1 MLAAPA
7 AGRRIL
13 LAGLGGIGLALG
25 MAACGQSAVTP
36 APTTTRAAGTSKLE
50 LILLGTRA
58 GPPPVPDRAGI
69 STALVVDGH
78 TYLID
83 CGRASVSQFS
93 KAGLKFGSIRSIF
106 LTHLHIDHLADY
118 YNYFVLGGANF
129 TDPLGASGP
138 VVVYGPGPA
147 RGLPPRAGGGTAPT
161 VAVADPTPGT
171 KAMTGNLN
179 AAFAYSSNILMVDGG
194 ANPTTP
200 IDVHEIQIPPVG
212 ADFTNRAP
220 VMQPFPVMSDG
231 TVTVSAILV
240 PHGPVFPA
248 FAFRF
253 DTEYG
258 SVTFSGDT
266 TYTDNIPTLA
276 KNTDVL
282 VHEAINMEGAKLSSD
297 LRNHSLESH
306 VEVQKVGPIA
316 QRAGAKKLVLTHI
329 ADSRPGPLDAQ
340 QWHAWAQQGYNGEV
354 IVGTDLQRIVVK

>member
-1 MLAAPA
+1 MA
-7 AGRRIL
+7 RRGL
-13 LAGLGGIGLALG
+13 LAGLGGVGLTLG
-25 MAACGQSAVTP
+25 LAACGQSAEAP
-36 APTTTRAAGTSKLE
+36 APTTTAHPVGSAKLE

-58 GPPPVPDRAGI
+58 GPPPAADQAGI

-83 CGRASVSQFS
+83 CGRGSVSQFA
-93 KAGLKFGSIRSIF
+93 KAGLKFASIRSIF

-118 YNYFVLGGANF
+118 YNYFVLGAANF
-129 TDPLGASGP
+129 AEPLGASGL
-138 VVVYGPGPA
+138 VSVYGPGPA
-147 RGLPPRAGGGTAPT
+147 GGLPPKPGGGTAPT
-161 VAVADPTPGT
+161 VATADPTPGT
-171 KAMTGNLN
+171 KAMTDNLN
-179 AAFAYSSNILMVDGG
+179 AAFAYSSNALMLAGG
-194 ANPTTP
+194 ANPTAP
-200 IDVHEIQIPPVG
+200 IDVHEIAIPPIG

-253 DTEYG
+253 DTAYG

-282 VHEAINMEGAKLSSD
+282 VHEAINMEGTSLSPE

-306 VEVQKVGPIA
+306 VEVQKVGAIA
-316 QRAGAKKLVLTHI
+316 QRSGARKLVLSHI
-329 ADSRPGPLDAQ
+329 ADSRPGPLDAR
-340 QWHAWAQQGYNGEV
+340 QWHAWAQQGYDGEV
-354 IVGTDLQRIVVK
+354 IVGADLQTIVVK